1 MKKAI
6 SVLSAAVVLSMLT
19 FTSCEKDDDPQNA
32 TTPNINGVWSMSEN
46 SQDFGTSVY
55 NVSISDSSDA
65 SHKLIANMYGF
76 NKKVYATVSG
86 SSLIIPTQLV
96 EGNSV
101 SGNGSLV
108 SASRI
113 NLTYRVQSSSSHTDT
128 VTAVLTK

>member
-6 SVLSAAVVLSMLT
+6 SVLSAAVVLAMLT
-19 FTSCEKDDDPQNA
+19 FTSCEKDDDPQS
-32 TTPNINGVWSMSEN
+32 TTAPNINGVWSMSEN

-55 NVSISDSSDA
+55 NVSITDSSDA

-76 NKKVYATVSG
+76 NKKIYATVSG
-86 SSLIIPTQLV
+86 NSLIIPTQLV
-96 EGNSV
+96 EGNNV

-113 NLTYRVQSSSSHTDT
+113 NLTYRVQSSSAHTDI